1 VKRIILCFISS
12 CFFALPCVAAVQMYA
27 NASSDNLDSLRNE
40 ITHLEKELATKTE
53 KLNKCASKNKN
64 FKIAGIATV
73 GLTGVGVATNVA
85 MHTKIKDQKKQI
97 DNIIKK
103 IDTADARGEEFLKEM
118 ERLLANV
125 DEDRWLE
132 ELENTLTDEEWSRWE
147 ELSHEFEKDDVV
159 VDDDFLDTNMVL
171 FEKIIRSM
179 RNSQKT

>member
-1 VKRIILCFISS
+1 
-12 CFFALPCVAAVQMYA
+12 M
-27 NASSDNLDSLRNE
+27 
-40 ITHLEKELATKTE
+40 
-53 KLNKCASKNKN
+53 
-64 FKIAGIATV
+64 
-73 GLTGVGVATNVA
+73 
-85 MHTKIKDQKKQI
+85 
-97 DNIIKK
+97 IKK

>member
-1 VKRIILCFISS
+1 
-12 CFFALPCVAAVQMYA
+12 
-27 NASSDNLDSLRNE
+27 
-40 ITHLEKELATKTE
+40 
-53 KLNKCASKNKN
+53 
-64 FKIAGIATV
+64 
-73 GLTGVGVATNVA
+73 
-85 MHTKIKDQKKQI
+85 
-97 DNIIKK
+97 
-103 IDTADARGEEFLKEM
+103 
-118 ERLLANV
+118 LLANV